1 MNFPVGKVVSKG
13 AMPLSLVDLLE
24 QCDQKKFNGYV
35 IVSVLGNF
43 VEEGVLF
50 FRVGEVYACCV
61 ECMSVKKLIKGD
73 DAFNYFL
80 KQSRGNGFFH
90 LIELSRSQVD
100 LVTAFDDK
108 LLLVNK
114 IPLKDIPKMIPDVYE
129 PQFVEEVVESE
140 LDLDTY
146 GLGELK

>member
-1 MNFPVGKVVSKG
+1 M
-13 AMPLSLVDLLE
+13 
-24 QCDQKKFNGYV
+24 
-35 IVSVLGNF
+35 
-43 VEEGVLF
+43 
-50 FRVGEVYACCV
+50 
-61 ECMSVKKLIKGD
+61 
-73 DAFNYFL
+73 
-80 KQSRGNGFFH
+80 
-90 LIELSRSQVD
+90 IELSRSQVD

-140 LDLDTY
+140 LDLDKY